1 MKLIVGL
8 GNPGKE
14 YENTRHNAG
23 FMAMDRLA
31 DVLNVSIDHA
41 KFKGEYVKMKY
52 HGEDVILLKPMTYMN
67 NSGESVIQVMNYFK
81 IDVSDLVVIY
91 DDMDMP
97 TGKLRLRESGSA
109 GGHNGMKSII
119 AHVGTQSFKRI
130 RVGIDKH
137 PRIKV
142 IDYVLGRFT
151 KEEQP
156 LIDEG
161 IENAVKAVEMFL
173 DKDFT
178 ASMNAFN

>member
-14 YENTRHNAG
+14 YENTRHNVG
-23 FMAMDRLA
+23 FMTMDRLA
-31 DVLNVSIDHA
+31 DVLNVSIDYA

-81 IDVSDLVVIY
+81 IDVSDLLVIY

>member
-14 YENTRHNAG
+14 YENTRHNVG
-23 FMAMDRLA
+23 FMVMNRLA
-31 DVLNVSIDHA
+31 DVMNVSISTS
-41 KFKGEYVKMKY
+41 KFKGEYTKFKY
-52 HGEDVILLKPMTYMN
+52 KGEDIVLLKPMTYMN

-81 IDVSDLVVIY
+81 IDVSDLLVIY

-97 TGKLRLRESGSA
+97 TGKLRLRQSSSA
-109 GGHNGMKSII
+109 GGHNGVKSII
-119 AHVGTQSFKRI
+119 AHVGTQSFQRI

-142 IDYVLGRFT
+142 VDYVLGRFS
-151 KEEQP
+151 KDEQP

-161 IENAVKAVEMFL
+161 IENAVKAIETYL
-173 DKDFT
+173 DKDFI
-178 ASMNAFN
+178 AAMNAFN